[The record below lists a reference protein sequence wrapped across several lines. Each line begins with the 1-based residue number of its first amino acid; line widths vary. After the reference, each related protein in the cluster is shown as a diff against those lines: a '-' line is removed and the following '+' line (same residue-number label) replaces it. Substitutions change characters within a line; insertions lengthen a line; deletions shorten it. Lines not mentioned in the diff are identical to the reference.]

1 MKLKI
6 KLTTLLCILLLPLLC
21 YRVLANTSD
30 PVAGTLTGTIVDKA
44 DGQPL
49 IGVTVIIPDLHNG
62 TVTDANGKYV
72 LNHVPKGIYLL
83 QARYIGYASITQ
95 KVDFSKITTLDFQM
109 QVSTI
114 EAGEVVIT
122 GVSKA
127 TEIKRSPIPM
137 VAVSKSFIDE
147 RAGAGNVIDEI
158 ANLPGVSAV
167 TTGPNV
173 SKPFIHGLG
182 YNRVVTLEDGIR
194 QEGQQWGDEHGI
206 EVDQNSIDRIEVVK
220 GPASLSYGSDAIGG
234 VVNLITPSPVPE
246 GKIVGDIQATY
257 GSNQDL
263 LGSSFRLQGNQSGF
277 VWGTVISGKEGKD
290 YLNQHDGRVYA
301 TSYQE
306 KDARLMFGLNKSWG
320 YSYINAS
327 IFDDQQAIPDGSRD
341 PITRQFT
348 KRVTD
353 ADLYRPIAPESE
365 LNSYKIPALHQHV
378 ELYRVYNNSSI
389 NLGGGTLLVNL
400 GYQFSHRREYTH
412 PLDNV
417 TPGLNLQLTT
427 YTYDVKYNFNIGDS
441 YETWCEW
448 TVPAKC
454 YRWRHSIPYTGI

>member
-220 GPASLSYGSDAIGG
+220 GPASLSYGS
-234 VVNLITPSPVPE
+234 
-246 GKIVGDIQATY
+246 
-257 GSNQDL
+257 
-263 LGSSFRLQGNQSGF
+263 SS
-277 VWGTVISGKEGKD
+277 
-290 YLNQHDGRVYA
+290 
-301 TSYQE
+301 
-306 KDARLMFGLNKSWG
+306 
-320 YSYINAS
+320 
-327 IFDDQQAIPDGSRD
+327 
-341 PITRQFT
+341 
-348 KRVTD
+348 
-353 ADLYRPIAPESE
+353 
-365 LNSYKIPALHQHV
+365 
-378 ELYRVYNNSSI
+378 
-389 NLGGGTLLVNL
+389 
-400 GYQFSHRREYTH
+400 
-412 PLDNV
+412 
-417 TPGLNLQLTT
+417 
-427 YTYDVKYNFNIGDS
+427 
-441 YETWCEW
+441 
-448 TVPAKC
+448 
-454 YRWRHSIPYTGI
+454 